1 MKSVTL
7 RGVDSDLA
15 EKLKSTA
22 KDQGKS
28 INQLAIDL
36 IKESLGLTKGKKF
49 SRTHTDLD
57 HLFGKWSDEE
67 FNTISKLIDN
77 ERRIDPELWK

>member
-15 EKLKSTA
+15 EKLKTTA

-36 IKESLGLTKGKKF
+36 IKESLGLSKVKKF
-49 SRTHTDLD
+49 SRIYTDLD

-67 FNTISKLIDN
+67 FKTISKAIDY

>member
-15 EKLKSTA
+15 EKLKTTA

-28 INQLAIDL
+28 INQLSIDL
-36 IKESLGLTKGKKF
+36 IKEGLGLSKGKKF
-49 SRTHTDLD
+49 SRSYTDLD

-67 FNTISKLIDN
+67 FNTISKIIDH
-77 ERRIDPELWK
+77 ERRIDPEFWK